1 MEDVDRDIAAAF
13 QVWADH
19 SRLTF
24 TRTSVNPV
32 IRVFF
37 YPRVHGDGIAFDG
50 PSGVLAHTYFP
61 QAGGDGHFDAEES
74 WTVNSNS
81 GKKDNSTY
89 QLGLVIVY
97 FNLSSHLNLPI
108 SSSGYNVFQ
117 VAAHEFGHS
126 LGLTHSTV
134 EGALMHPYYAGYTPI
149 DEYVLPQDDIDG
161 LLYGNIFWS
170 VNACL
175 GIISMFCK
183 QRLKPLSSTCD

>member
-1 MEDVDRDIAAAF
+1 MVTALLSMDRRACWHTHISHRRVETGTLM
-13 QVWADH
+13 QKNH
-19 SRLTF
+19 GPSTQ
-24 TRTSVNPV
+24 
-32 IRVFF
+32 IRV
-37 YPRVHGDGIAFDG
+37 R
-50 PSGVLAHTYFP
+50 S
-61 QAGGDGHFDAEES
+61 
-74 WTVNSNS
+74 
-81 GKKDNSTY
+81 DNSTY

-183 QRLKPLSSTCD
+183 QRLKPFSSTCD

>member
-1 MEDVDRDIAAAF
+1 MSKFGPRKSGQNTKDTFLNWFLALPWKVYVTATVGSSWRQTDLTWDIDPNYYPDGLAVEDVDRDIAAAF

-81 GKKDNSTY
+81 GKKDHGRH
-89 QLGLVIVY
+89 QEI
-97 FNLSSHLNLPI
+97 
-108 SSSGYNVFQ
+108 FQ
-117 VAAHEFGHS
+117 G
-126 LGLTHSTV
+126 
-134 EGALMHPYYAGYTPI
+134 GA
-149 DEYVLPQDDIDG
+149 
-161 LLYGNIFWS
+161 
-170 VNACL
+170 
-175 GIISMFCK
+175 
-183 QRLKPLSSTCD
+183 